1 MEKRNCFLLKIL
13 SRKPSFL
20 KNLTN
25 WHDESL
31 QCCCHTITCLH
42 LKLLQSLAM
51 FTSLYS
57 LWDPYKLCW
66 KKKNCFFL
74 KIFYFPI
81 CLTSNRFYW
90 IADQLANVSTRF
102 YSLVS
107 WHWQIDPLATWL
119 NTKGDVNES
128 VKYMDEGR
136 RRELNDRMME
146 GTKRLSLKEK
156 RKKEGGIKEGRN
168 WEGRS
173 YKRKEGGTVVVHR
186 QADNYL
192 VWNPLQTIKYREN
205 NPKALPPHL
214 LHKLFKSS
222 SVVPGESPLM
232 YRFVLLS
239 FSSGS
244 SWLSLTD
251 KLLCPDVGG
260 GLPGIL
266 YACVSEI
273 EKKQPLSSR
282 EDAFWKI
289 TVSLIC
295 LIYSGARKA

>member
-1 MEKRNCFLLKIL
+1 
-13 SRKPSFL
+13 
-20 KNLTN
+20 
-25 WHDESL
+25 
-31 QCCCHTITCLH
+31 
-42 LKLLQSLAM
+42 
-51 FTSLYS
+51 
-57 LWDPYKLCW
+57 
-66 KKKNCFFL
+66 
-74 KIFYFPI
+74 
-81 CLTSNRFYW
+81 
-90 IADQLANVSTRF
+90 
-102 YSLVS
+102 
-107 WHWQIDPLATWL
+107 
-119 NTKGDVNES
+119 
-128 VKYMDEGR
+128 MDEGR

-146 GTKRLSLKEK
+146 GTKRLSLKEEEK
-156 RKKEGGIKEGRN
+156 GKRNKGGEELRRKKLQKEG
-168 WEGRS
+168 
-173 YKRKEGGTVVVHR
+173 RKEGGTVVVHR

-282 EDAFWKI
+282 EDTFWKI

-295 LIYSGARKA
+295 LIYSGARRA